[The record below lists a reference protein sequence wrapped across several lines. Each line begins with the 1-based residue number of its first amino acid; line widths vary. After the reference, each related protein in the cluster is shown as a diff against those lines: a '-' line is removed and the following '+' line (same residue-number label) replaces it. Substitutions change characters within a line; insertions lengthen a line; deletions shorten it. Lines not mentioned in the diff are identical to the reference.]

1 MECKARNKRNTA
13 WHSASHKLSTIAHAW
28 LAFEYN
34 DTVKQVLTGIIA
46 AALLSCSALQAQSA
60 NPVSTELKAAYTS
73 VKNNLLKSAEKMP
86 DDAYGF
92 KPTSDIRSFAEV
104 LDHAASA
111 QMHTC
116 SAVLGEQK
124 PVNAEATSKTD
135 VITALNAA
143 FAECDK
149 AYDSLTDA
157 NGIEMIKTP
166 RGERSRL
173 GALAGNIAHDNE
185 QYGILSVYM
194 RLKGVIP
201 PSSESA
207 ARKK

>member
-1 MECKARNKRNTA
+1 MKYV
-13 WHSASHKLSTIAHAW
+13 LSTIAA
-28 LAFEYN
+28 
-34 DTVKQVLTGIIA
+34 G
-46 AALLSCSALQAQSA
+46 LSLSFALQAQNA
-60 NPVSTELKAAYTS
+60 NPMSAELKAAYNS

-86 DDAYGF
+86 DENYSF
-92 KPTSDIRSFAEV
+92 KPTPEIRSFAEV

-111 QMHTC
+111 QMHAC
-116 SAVLGEQK
+116 SAVLGEK
-124 PVNAEATSKTD
+124 APSGEATTKAD
-135 VITALNAA
+135 VLAALNAA

-149 AYDSLTDA
+149 AYDALTDA
-157 NGIEMIKTP
+157 NAAEMIKTP

-194 RLKGVIP
+194 RLKGVLP
-201 PSSESA
+201 PSSDAA